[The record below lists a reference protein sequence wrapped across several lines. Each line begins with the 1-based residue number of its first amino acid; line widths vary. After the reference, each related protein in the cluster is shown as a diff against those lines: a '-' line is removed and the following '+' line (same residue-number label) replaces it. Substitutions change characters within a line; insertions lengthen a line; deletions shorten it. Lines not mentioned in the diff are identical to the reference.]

1 MYIEMLS
8 NCCKQHLNLQ
18 NAQLSEEYYYSSLPL
33 CVIDAVFSIGI
44 RYSTTRQVVINFCKR
59 QQVKRL
65 REYGS
70 PYPNKKQQLSVED
83 ILNLY
88 KNHSI
93 NELASDFF
101 ENRCRT
107 SSRNGILKAEAVFLF
122 SEVLYKY
129 NVNFFQDLPSFIGNI
144 QFENSIKQIPGQKSG
159 ISTSYF
165 YMLAGNEDFIKP
177 DRMIIRFVESCIGK
191 NTDIN
196 EATRLLKEAHNT
208 LKCDLPTLTLR
219 QLDHE
224 IWKYQKNTTSSSI

>member
-1 MYIEMLS
+1 MYAKMLS
-8 NCCKQHLNLQ
+8 NCCKQRLNLQ

-44 RYSTTRQVVINFCKR
+44 RYSTTRQVVINFCER
-59 QQVKRL
+59 QEIKRL

-70 PYPNKKQQLSVED
+70 LYPDKKQQLSVKE

-88 KNHSI
+88 KSYSI
-93 NELASDFF
+93 HELANDFF
-101 ENRCRT
+101 KNRCRT

-129 NVNFFQDLPSFIGNI
+129 DINYFQDLPSLIGNI
-144 QFENSIKQIPGQKSG
+144 EFENSIKQIPGQKSG

-165 YMLAGNEDFIKP
+165 YMLAGDEDSIEP
-177 DRMIIRFVESCIGK
+177 DRMIMRFIESCIGK
-191 NTDIN
+191 NTDIHK
-196 EATRLLKEAHNT
+196 ASRLLKEAHKT
-208 LKCDLPTLTLR
+208 LKCDFPNLTLR

-224 IWKYQKNTTSSSI
+224 IWKYQKNTASSSI